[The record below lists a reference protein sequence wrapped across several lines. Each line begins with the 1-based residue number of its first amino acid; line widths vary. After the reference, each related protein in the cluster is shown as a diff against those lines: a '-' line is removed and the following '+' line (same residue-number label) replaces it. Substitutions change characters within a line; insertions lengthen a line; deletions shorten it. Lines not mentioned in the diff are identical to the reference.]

1 MIDEEQ
7 LEAGENVA
15 LSGRV
20 YVQANTSAG
29 AIEPGDLLTTSDM
42 PGEAMKAVDHQRTQ
56 GSVLGKAMTPL
67 SEGTGMVLVLVT
79 LQ

>member
-1 MIDEEQ
+1 EDA

-20 YVQANTSAG
+20 YVNANTTAG
-29 AIEPGDLLTTSDM
+29 AIEPGDLLTTSGV
-42 PGEAMKAVDHQRTQ
+42 PGEAMKAADPERSR
-56 GSVLGKAMTPL
+56 GAILGKAMTRL
-67 SEGTGMVLVLVT
+67 DEASGTVLVLVT